1 MSKHAGGIRGERKG
15 IRSGGG
21 RRVLSRLGV
30 VAGTVLAIT
39 GLTFVAATASAS
51 AATGLTGT
59 ITITP
64 ATGLTNGQT
73 VTITGS
79 GFSNTSIG
87 NILECN
93 SDSAQPNVHV
103 GGVVNN
109 DISVSCNAPS
119 LSKLV
124 TTSSTGT
131 ISTTFNVV
139 EGTVGPPCG
148 PAPAAA
154 TCPATDVAGNS
165 PTADAALYPCPPTA
179 AQQAKGDTCTLTYG
193 DEANDSGVANITF
206 AASTTP
212 TTAAPTTT
220 PPATPTTTKAPVTAA
235 PTTVA
240 PSTGPTT
247 AATTATSPST
257 LAATGPGP
265 AVGWLGAVG
274 IVLLLMGLALLL
286 VLFGGPRRALAG
298 IAAPAGRIRKLS
310 LPIHRRPEGSGAGQI
325 TRTTSTS
332 VGHGDHLG
340 RRLGHRAAGA
350 PAATRELTQRVASA
364 SVRTA
369 AWLLGR

>member
-1 MSKHAGGIRGERKG
+1 M
-15 IRSGGG
+15 
-21 RRVLSRLGV
+21 
-30 VAGTVLAIT
+30 VAGTVP
-39 GLTFVAATASAS
+39 AS

-64 ATGLTNGQT
+64 NTGLTNGQS

-79 GFSNTSIG
+79 GFSNGAIG
-87 NILECN
+87 NVLECN

-103 GGVVNN
+103 GGVVNS

-124 TTSSTGT
+124 TTTSSGT

-139 EGTVGPPCG
+139 QGTVGPPCG

-154 TCPATDVAGNS
+154 TCPATDAAGNS

-206 AASTTP
+206 AASTPP
-212 TTAAPTTT
+212 TTVAPTTPGT
-220 PPATPTTTKAPVTAA
+220 TPATAPPTTKAPVTAA

-240 PSTGPTT
+240 PSTGVK
-247 AATTATSPST
+247 AATTTPPAVATSPST

-265 AVGWLGAVG
+265 AVGWLGAIG
-274 IVLLLMGLALLL
+274 IVLLLLGLVLLL
-286 VLFGGPRRALAG
+286 VLFEGPRRALAG
-298 IAAPAGRIRKLS
+298 IAAPGRIRKLS
-310 LPIHRRPEGSGAGQI
+310 LPVHRHPEGSAPRPMAE
-325 TRTTSTS
+325 TATKL
-332 VGHGDHLG
+332 VGHVDHLG
-340 RRLGHRAAGA
+340 RRLGERAQGA
-350 PAATRELTQRVASA
+350 PAATRQLTRRVASA
-364 SVRTA
+364 SARSA